1 MWADIKIL
9 IEELFSS
16 VKKYILSRGV
26 FDFSIEDDDTINNI
40 ALAGDGDPVGVVGT

>member
-1 MWADIKIL
+1 MSRYQDINRRT
-9 IEELFSS
+9 LFLSE
-16 VKKYILSRGV
+16 KKYILSSGV